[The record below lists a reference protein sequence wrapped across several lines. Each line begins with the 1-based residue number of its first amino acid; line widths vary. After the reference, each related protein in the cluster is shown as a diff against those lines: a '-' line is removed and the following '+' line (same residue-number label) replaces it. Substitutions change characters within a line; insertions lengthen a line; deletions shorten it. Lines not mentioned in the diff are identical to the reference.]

1 MPPPITGIENPLN
14 AIPQVAPMLPP
25 DNPPQVNAP
34 GGNVPN
40 PQVQVPPM
48 VIPPDPA
55 LMPVVA
61 NGTGPNLAPGG
72 GQGAQF
78 AANHVVTG
86 RDWDLHSAKGMLET
100 SRKSVE
106 YIRSVISGEA
116 AFRAYDEKLSTEVAA
131 AAAKYPAEKTAALF
145 DAYKNFKMVM
155 AELEAAR
162 SALMAAVKTGEGC
175 DDPYK
180 SLEQILKTMR
190 VFRYDMQVEL
200 NKRGHAAG
208 KMDFYEGGLRDIQH
222 AFTFGVGSKVKETF
236 ARVVELENSFKEAI
250 SSVRNCLH
258 ELDRTKLPPQAPRE
272 LWLSAVVGD
281 ALELSHQTNDRI
293 RAFRIEYER
302 DWVLREIVSPIAKK
316 GGSRKVEFTCG
327 VGALIGLGF
336 SAAFTAGVRA
346 GARFT
351 VIGDIQSSGPGTPL
365 NVTYRIAMGAEA
377 KAVVK
382 AGDEFVFAEAKAEAS
397 AGAEISGF
405 VTRSYPTVE
414 DLIRDAGRCKL
425 ATSRTIPGVI
435 WGGIKSLGF
444 SIGRLGRS
452 VFRWLGRKSGDVM
465 QAASGYLESLKARGL
480 AGMLDRLL
488 ARQANPYVSAESE
501 GMTVKISGKAVASG
515 SVGAGVTKLAAA
527 GTVAREVDCKVKTH
541 SYIPIGRAAREA
553 KTISALNALM
563 LPGPDGGNPQP
574 VRRFPAANSQELYN
588 MLDYE
593 LGLAVRE
600 AQDVSKKRL
609 GISLFA
615 DKRGFAIAA
624 NKIRSL
630 LLSAELACREGR
642 LPREAVDTLYV
653 RYSNPKVKF
662 PPDIYREYFLTG
674 SGAAK
679 PAKIRNSASASF
691 QVGFFT
697 AETDSLTSD
706 IANPIGKA
714 LAQGGVKEMRHQ
726 TGLDQKF
733 EYRFSSEKP
742 VKKDADPRPWENVT
756 KTKHSL
762 AITASTPIR
771 VLLEAITRTE
781 KNDGER
787 LENKTKSPAKDA
799 VVASAKDIAEDA
811 AKGAFF
817 AALPGLLL
825 SGVKASAY
833 AAVKSWLDDKE
844 NFRKLVIFCMENLGT
859 TLEVL
864 VGVVEWA
871 IDHPDA
877 VIQLTAMAMGTT
889 GISESER
896 NKVVTWSYI
905 DGKIDTISISS
916 ERSSKLGINVDP
928 LGVGLGVGFDL
939 SYTVTESVKDRS
951 WMPNPTLVGLL
962 EKSEMFLFGETGIE
976 LSGGGEEFKMF
987 LSRNALGVEKML
999 RTLRDP
1005 KQVEIYLKAQ
1015 LQASGDFELQE
1026 RLQNAWLA
1034 VQRLPDD
1041 ATLDAKVDAAHKLLV
1056 AMTLAYRCAPQ
1067 A

>member
-1 MPPPITGIENPLN
+1 MPPPIRGVENLQN
-14 AIPQVAPMLPP
+14 GIPQIVPQLPP
-25 DNPPQVNAP
+25 EDPPQVNAP
-34 GGNVPN
+34 GGEGPN

-48 VIPPDPA
+48 IIPPDPA
-55 LMPVVA
+55 LMPVVV
-61 NGTGPNLAPGG
+61 NGAGPDLAPGG

-78 AANHVVTG
+78 AANHVLTG

-106 YIRSVISGEA
+106 YIRSVIESKD
-116 AFRAYDEKLSTEVAA
+116 AFYAYDEKLSTAVAA
-131 AAAKYPAEKTAALF
+131 AASKYPAERTAALIS
-145 DAYKNFKMVM
+145 AYQEFKMVM
-155 AELEAAR
+155 SELMGAR

-175 DDPYK
+175 DDPYQG
-180 SLEQILKTMR
+180 LEQILKTMR
-190 VFRYDMQVEL
+190 VFRYEMQVEL
-200 NKRGHAAG
+200 AKRGHAAG
-208 KMDFYEGGLRDIQH
+208 EMDFNEGNLRAIQH
-222 AFTFGVGSKVKETF
+222 KFTFGVGSKVKETF
-236 ARVVELENSFKEAI
+236 ARIMELEDRFEGAI
-250 SSVRNCLH
+250 VSVRNCLR
-258 ELDRTKLPPQAPRE
+258 ELDRTTPSPPPPPE
-272 LWLSAVVGD
+272 LKIGNVAAD
-281 ALELSHQTNDRI
+281 ALELSHRTNDRI
-293 RAFRIEYER
+293 RAFRVEYER
-302 DWVLREIVSPIAKK
+302 DWVLREIVEPIAKK

-351 VIGDIQSSGPGTPL
+351 VIGDIQSSGPGTGL
-365 NVTYRIAMGAEA
+365 KVTYRIAMGAEA
-377 KAVVK
+377 KAIVK
-382 AGDEFVFAEAKAEAS
+382 AGDEFVFAEAKAEAA

-444 SIGRLGRS
+444 SIGRLGRGI
-452 VFRWLGRKSGDVM
+452 FRWLGRKSGEVM

-488 ARQANPYVSAESE
+488 ARQANPYVSTESE
-501 GMTVKISGKAVASG
+501 GMTLKISGHAVASG
-515 SVGAGVTKLAAA
+515 NVGAGVTSLAAA
-527 GTVAREVDCKVKTH
+527 AKVAREVDYKVKSH

-574 VRRFPAANSQELYN
+574 VRHFTAANSQMLYN
-588 MLDYE
+588 MLDNE
-593 LGLAVRE
+593 LGEAVRE
-600 AQDVSKKRL
+600 AEEVSKKWL

-630 LLSAELACREGR
+630 LLSAELAYREGR
-642 LPREAVDTLYV
+642 LPREAVDTLYI

-697 AETDSLTSD
+697 AETDSWTGD
-706 IANPIGKA
+706 IANPVGKA
-714 LAQGGVKEMRHQ
+714 LAQGAVKEMRHQ

-742 VKKDADPRPWENVT
+742 VKKGADPRPWENVT

-787 LENKTKSPAKDA
+787 LENKTKDPVKDG
-799 VVASAKDIAEDA
+799 VKASAKDIAEDA

-817 AALPGLLL
+817 AALPGLILTA
-825 SGVKASAY
+825 VKASAY
-833 AAVKSWLDDKE
+833 AAVKNWLADKE

-859 TLEVL
+859 ALEVI
-864 VGVVEWA
+864 VGAVEWA
-871 IDHPDA
+871 VDHPDA
-877 VIQLTAMAMGTT
+877 VHQLVAMGMGTT

-896 NKVVTWSYI
+896 NKVITWSYI
-905 DGKIDTISISS
+905 DGKIDMISISS
-916 ERSSKLGINVDP
+916 EKSSKLGINVDP

-951 WMPNPTLVGLL
+951 WMPNPTLIGLL
-962 EKSEMFLFGETGIE
+962 EKSEIFLFGESGIE

-999 RTLRDP
+999 GTLKDP
-1005 KQVEIYLKAQ
+1005 KQVDIYHKAL
-1015 LQASGDFELQE
+1015 LQADGDFELQE
-1026 RLQNAWLA
+1026 RLQDAWRA
-1034 VQRLPDD
+1034 VHSLPDD

-1056 AMTLAYRCAPQ
+1056 AMTLAYRSSPPS
-1067 A
+1067 

>member
-1 MPPPITGIENPLN
+1 MPPPITDVSNQMNNLPPVAPL
-14 AIPQVAPMLPP
+14 APQVGPG
-25 DNPPQVNAP
+25 QVNAP
-34 GGNVPN
+34 GGAGPN
-40 PQVQVPPM
+40 PQVQVPPR

-55 LMPVVA
+55 LVPVVA
-61 NGTGPNLAPGG
+61 GGAGPDLAPGG
-72 GQGAQF
+72 GQGARF

-86 RDWDLHSAKGMLET
+86 HDWDLHSAKGMLET

-106 YIRSVISGEA
+106 YIRSVMEGKE
-116 AFRAYDEKLSTEVAA
+116 AFRAYDEKLSAAVATAVAKHPAGNAA
-131 AAAKYPAEKTAALF
+131 ALL
-145 DAYKNFKMVM
+145 DAYKEFKMAL
-155 AELEAAR
+155 AELKDAR
-162 SALMAAVKTGEGC
+162 AALMAAVKTGEGC

-180 SLEQILKTMR
+180 GLAQILKTMR
-190 VFRYDMQVEL
+190 VFRYELQVEL
-200 NKRGHAAG
+200 GKRGYAVG
-208 KMDFYEGGLRDIQH
+208 EMDFNEGNLRAIQH
-222 AFTFGVGSKVKETF
+222 KFTFGVGSKVKETF
-236 ARVVELENSFKEAI
+236 ARVMELEDRFEGAI
-250 SSVRNCLH
+250 VSVRNCLR
-258 ELDRTKLPPQAPRE
+258 ELDRNTPSPPPPPE
-272 LWLSAVVGD
+272 LKIGNVAAD

-293 RAFRIEYER
+293 RAFRAEYER
-302 DWVLREIVSPIAKK
+302 DWVLREIVEPIAKK

-336 SAAFTAGVRA
+336 SSAFTAGVRA

-351 VIGDIQSSGPGTPL
+351 VIGDIQSSGPGTAL

-377 KAVVK
+377 KAIVK

-397 AGAEISGF
+397 AGAELSGF

-414 DLIRDAGRCKL
+414 DLIRDVGRCKL
-425 ATSRTIPGVI
+425 ATSRTVPGAI

-452 VFRWLGRKSGDVM
+452 VFRWLGRKSGEVM

-480 AGMLDRLL
+480 AGKLDRLL
-488 ARQANPYVSAESE
+488 AKRANPYVSTESE

-515 SVGAGVTKLAAA
+515 SVGAGVTKLTAA
-527 GTVAREVDCKVKTH
+527 GTLAREVDYKVKSH
-541 SYIPIGRAAREA
+541 SYIPVGRAAREA

-574 VRRFPAANSQELYN
+574 VRRFPAASAQELFDT
-588 MLDYE
+588 LDSE
-593 LGLAVRE
+593 LGAAVRE
-600 AQDVSKKRL
+600 AHEVSKKRF

-630 LLSAELACREGR
+630 LLSAELAYREGR
-642 LPREAVDTLYV
+642 LPREAVDTLYI

-662 PPDIYREYFLTG
+662 PPDVYREYFLTG

-691 QVGFFT
+691 QIGFFT
-697 AETDSLTSD
+697 AETDALTGD
-706 IANPIGKA
+706 IANPVAKV
-714 LAQGGVKEMRHQ
+714 LAQGAVKEMRHQ

-742 VKKDADPRPWENVT
+742 VKKGADPRPWENVT

-787 LENKTKSPAKDA
+787 LENKTKSPVKDGM
-799 VVASAKDIAEDA
+799 VASAKDIAEDA
-811 AKGAFF
+811 AKGAFC
-817 AALPGLLL
+817 AALPGLILTA
-825 SGVKASAY
+825 VKASAY
-833 AAVKSWLDDKE
+833 TAVKNWLADEE

-864 VGVVEWA
+864 AGVVEWA

-877 VIQLTAMAMGTT
+877 VLQLTAMAMGAS

-916 ERSSKLGINVDP
+916 ERSSKLGVNVDP

-999 RTLRDP
+999 RTLKDP
-1005 KQVEIYLKAQ
+1005 KQVEIYMKAQ
-1015 LQASGDFELQE
+1015 LQASDDFELQE

-1056 AMTLAYRCAPQ
+1056 AMTLAYRS
-1067 A
+1067 